1 MTPTGWTPALEA
13 ELRYLIRR
21 EYQRQLREDA
31 SCRGKHGFTTP
42 KHAHESMP
50 GRAMHGHVTVYHCQ
64 VCRLWHIGSHLS
76 SKRSDRRPASDD
88 FSESTDT
95 RRSA

>member
-1 MTPTGWTPALEA
+1 MTPPWTPALEA
-13 ELRYLIRR
+13 ELRYLIQR
-21 EYQRQLREDA
+21 EYARQQRIDA
-31 SCRGKHGFTTP
+31 ACSGKHGFPTP
-42 KHAHESMP
+42 KHARESMP

-76 SKRSDRRPASDD
+76 PKRRDRRPVSDD
-88 FSESTDT
+88 FSESATI